1 MEKLIETF
9 YIDWKLLIAQGVNFL
24 IVMAVLYYYGIR
36 PLMKLMHER
45 SARIDEGLKNAEIIE
60 ENMKKAEIEKQKEIK
75 KGRKEGQQ
83 LILEAEKQAEEMRRQ
98 KIDKTKKEA
107 EKIVN
112 EARLEIVNQR
122 QKMMHEVKSELG
134 ELVLLASGKIASQ
147 TIDQKKHQ
155 QLINQVI
162 DELKNS

>member
-1 MEKLIETF
+1 
-9 YIDWKLLIAQGVNFL
+9 
-24 IVMAVLYYYGIR
+24 
-36 PLMKLMHER
+36 
-45 SARIDEGLKNAEIIE
+45 
-60 ENMKKAEIEKQKEIK
+60 
-75 KGRKEGQQ
+75 
-83 LILEAEKQAEEMRRQ
+83 MRRQ

-147 TIDQKKHQ
+147 TIDQKQHQ